1 MKTPSKIL
9 TLCTG
14 IVLIFWMFGLSDRS
28 WSATK
33 SVHPGQMS
41 VPADDQN
48 VLSDKAAHPKNDSV
62 STILCDKNPPYFTH
76 LDPASEQP
84 EVPRQVIIKFRVN
97 DDYRP
102 KKNEWDRYGVDTT
115 QIFISIKSRFWEVD
129 SVRPHKITLADS
141 IFKVDC
147 EYEPPK
153 QFDWSDTITVTLFA
167 RDVSYLKNSAETTY
181 VFYAVKD
188 SVGPMIMP
196 TDPDSGQA
204 NVSVQTAIEFKVWD
218 SDAGVDLTSV
228 YLDITS
234 KTVTVNRA
242 TPETTKADGDTV
254 YFRYKPDQSFAYDDE
269 VMVHI
274 HAVDRAARPNA
285 SDLFYK
291 FNTESAPSQD
301 TTGPVIKPYDPYPD
315 QTNVAIDA
323 AMHFWVWDSS
333 GVDVDS
339 VYLDITSK
347 SVTVSRATP
356 ETTKAD
362 GDTVY
367 FQYKPDQSFAYDDE
381 VTVHIHAVDR
391 AARPNASD
399 LFYKFNTESA
409 PSQDTT
415 GPEIIPDYPLP
426 NATGV
431 PVDIKITFAVRDIG
445 SGVDASSIS
454 IEVTSNAK
462 GQVVG
467 ELRKFQ
473 VQSDSVYCEFIP
485 GSLFA
490 YNDIHTVFIRAA
502 DRRQNVSEMSY
513 WFVTESQIDLTIK
526 FDKLKKQKI
535 KAGETLEL
543 SATATALFGNCD
555 TPFYVCFY
563 INDFDHQIECIKDIQ
578 FEKDKSSC
586 VVNEDIS
593 IAVEGKYMLFVYVD
607 ANPFPSGV
615 IKESN
620 EWNNSDS
627 LEIIVEPEL
636 IVRPNPFTPNDD
648 GFNDEAE
655 FNFSPFRV
663 DKPILRI
670 FDVHG
675 REMAKLDKPSDDKRF
690 IWNGRDGNGKPLLP
704 GMYLYIFCDQ
714 DKIQAR
720 GCIVIVR

>member
-269 VMVHI
+269 VM
-274 HAVDRAARPNA
+274 
-285 SDLFYK
+285 
-291 FNTESAPSQD
+291 
-301 TTGPVIKPYDPYPD
+301 
-315 QTNVAIDA
+315 
-323 AMHFWVWDSS
+323 
-333 GVDVDS
+333 
-339 VYLDITSK
+339 
-347 SVTVSRATP
+347 
-356 ETTKAD
+356 
-362 GDTVY
+362 
-367 FQYKPDQSFAYDDE
+367 
-381 VTVHIHAVDR
+381 VHIHAVDR